1 MTNDISENV
10 EIIDAGPEGKA
21 VVRAGEWGLNLFLI
35 PDDKRSRPRLMFRL
49 YYNEKITVPVQFTPL

>member
-1 MTNDISENV
+1 MTNDIFEKV

-35 PDDKRSRPRLMFRL
+35 PDDKWSRPRLMFRL
-49 YYNEKITVPVQFTPL
+49 NADEKIGVPVQFTLL